1 MIDDT
6 LTAFQASQLQ
16 FLRSEVDRA
25 QDERF
30 RRDADNNAE
39 NRLFRAQA
47 ELKDFINKLRDAGKI
62 FKKSFL
68 PLAIPNIVHYM
79 KYIEF
84 RKEEKW
90 KSLKQKV

>member
-39 NRLFRAQA
+39 NRLFRAQV
-47 ELKDFINKLRDAGKI
+47 ELKDFINKLRDAGK
-62 FKKSFL
+62 
-68 PLAIPNIVHYM
+68 NI
-79 KYIEF
+79 
-84 RKEEKW
+84 
-90 KSLKQKV
+90 

>member
-30 RRDADNNAE
+30 RRDADSKAE
-39 NRLFRAQA
+39 VRLFRAQT
-47 ELKDFINKLRDAGKI
+47 ELKDFIKNLRSAGK
-62 FKKSFL
+62 
-68 PLAIPNIVHYM
+68 NI
-79 KYIEF
+79 
-84 RKEEKW
+84 
-90 KSLKQKV
+90 

>member
-25 QDERF
+25 QDERY

-39 NRLFRAQA
+39 VRLFQSQRELTEFTKNLRA
-47 ELKDFINKLRDAGKI
+47 AGK
-62 FKKSFL
+62 
-68 PLAIPNIVHYM
+68 NI
-79 KYIEF
+79 
-84 RKEEKW
+84 
-90 KSLKQKV
+90 